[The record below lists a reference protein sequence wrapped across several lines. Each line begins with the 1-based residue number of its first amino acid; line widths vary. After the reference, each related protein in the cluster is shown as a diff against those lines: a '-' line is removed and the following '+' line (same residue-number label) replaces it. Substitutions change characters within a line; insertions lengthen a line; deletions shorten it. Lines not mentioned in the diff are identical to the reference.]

1 MHLSIAACVSFSLH
15 QSKTDSSTSCSN
27 KNSFSVC
34 HPHKLSVG
42 KNRRIGENWNF
53 KYNIC
58 QWDAHRDCLLAD
70 YTIHTIPYRRET
82 SGVGCNKECCRV
94 DEGKLRYLSWLG
106 LRSLNTLKMQSR
118 EKCVSYN
125 MDIVV
130 CYSVP
135 SSSSSSFYE
144 GYNIALSSSSA
155 EALQAAL
162 TCIIL
167 SPGRFGFCVWA
178 GQRGVAGVF
187 FSDLTDCRASIK
199 GASTGS

>member
-1 MHLSIAACVSFSLH
+1 MINASWVLLFQRFLPILLLSLSSSVLPLYCVIYSAPVMHLSIAACVSFSLH

-94 DEGKLRYLSWLG
+94 DEGKLRYLSWLW
-106 LRSLNTLKMQSR
+106 LRSEYSGKCKAGKSVFLIIWTLL
-118 EKCVSYN
+118 CATVSHPRHPPHF
-125 MDIVV
+125 MRDIISLYHHPQQKH
-130 CYSVP
+130 CKR
-135 SSSSSSFYE
+135 
-144 GYNIALSSSSA
+144 L
-155 EALQAAL
+155 
-162 TCIIL
+162 
-167 SPGRFGFCVWA
+167 
-178 GQRGVAGVF
+178 
-187 FSDLTDCRASIK
+187 
-199 GASTGS
+199 